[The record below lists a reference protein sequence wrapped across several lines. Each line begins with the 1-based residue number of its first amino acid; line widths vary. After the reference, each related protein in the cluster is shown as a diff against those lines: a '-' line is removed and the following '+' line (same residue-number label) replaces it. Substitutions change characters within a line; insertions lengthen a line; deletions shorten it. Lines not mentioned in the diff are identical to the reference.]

1 MRVRVGVLL
10 LSAQF
15 PGQSHTQ
22 VLERTVASAVAAEA
36 AGFDDVWVAEH
47 HFMSYGVCPS
57 ALTLAGYLLAAT
69 TRVSV
74 GTAICVLPTQ
84 HPVAVAEQALLL
96 DQLSGGRLVLGVGR
110 GGPWID
116 LRVFGGADDGAADPR
131 VGFPE
136 ALDHVLAAF
145 AGRPVRGS
153 GPGYRFPEVQVVPGP
168 RGGKPPAVLVAATS
182 AESVET
188 AARRRLPVLLGMH
201 ADDGEKAR
209 MVADHRR
216 LAGTAVGGHVSTH
229 LAYVADTDGEAE
241 AAMRARLPL
250 WLGPGLAGYR
260 RADGAA
266 HPTRDPDEYAALLC
280 RLHPVGSPETCRRRL
295 VRTAAA
301 AGVEHAILMVEGH
314 GDPGRTLEN
323 IRRLGAEV
331 LPALRVPP
339 GSGGR
344 DHRARDDT
352 APSSGSSGPP

>member
-1 MRVRVGVLL
+1 VRIGILL

-15 PGQSHTQ
+15 PGQSHAQ

-69 TRVSV
+69 TRVTV
-74 GTAICVLPTQ
+74 GTAVCVLPTQ

-116 LRVFGGADDGAADPR
+116 LRVFGDDGAADPR
-131 VGFPE
+131 AGFPE
-136 ALDHVLAAF
+136 ALDHVLAAVS
-145 AGRPVRGS
+145 GRPVRGS

-168 RGGKPPAVLVAATS
+168 RAGKPPAVLVAATS
-182 AESVET
+182 TESVEM

-216 LAGTAVGGHVSTH
+216 LAGTAVGGHVSAH
-229 LAYVADTDGEAE
+229 LAYVADTDRDAE
-241 AAMRARLPL
+241 AAMRGRLPL

-295 VRTAAA
+295 LCTAATT
-301 AGVEHAILMVEGH
+301 GVEHAILVVEGH
-314 GDPGRTLEN
+314 GDPARTLEN

-331 LPALRVPP
+331 LPALRAPTP
-339 GSGGR
+339 AAGRGGR
-344 DHRARDDT
+344 PET
-352 APSSGSSGPP
+352 AGA